1 MLVVPYVVLQEL
13 DKLKMRTENSISIL
27 ALNAIGFISEQLK
40 TMPNRMLGQSAM
52 DSRNKFIEIRSAH
65 DSIIN
70 CCLQF
75 ELNFG
80 NVKLL
85 TNDLSLSNHAIC
97 SRIEAF
103 TKSEFEA
110 IFFSYKSKALS

>member
-13 DKLKMRTENSISIL
+13 NKLKMRTDCTTSVP
-27 ALNAIGFISEQLK
+27 AQNAIGFISEQLK

-52 DSRNKFIEIRSAH
+52 DNGHRLIEIRNAH
-65 DSIIN
+65 DSILN

-80 NVKLL
+80 NVMLL
-85 TNDLSLSNHAIC
+85 TNDLGLSNQAIC
-97 SRIEAF
+97 SRIEAL

-110 IFFSYKSKALS
+110 IF